1 MSLSR
6 TSIYLRLFCFI
17 TLFLSGVFSKTSFPG
32 MDIFTSSANIS
43 MGGAGYL
50 KPSPLSSN
58 INPSV
63 YGRKVF
69 SASIIKYPAGMASQN
84 IGISF
89 LYKNN
94 TFGKFSINNISYG
107 VFDGY
112 NENLIPTGTYTA
124 SDTKIS
130 ASYGRRI
137 LRLPIKL
144 GVQSSFYLS
153 NYGGYAF
160 NIYSLST
167 GLSFKAKEQ
176 KFTLGISIHNL
187 ATNSSDFVV
196 DLHPRLVISGVKKLK
211 HLPLSLFLDL
221 TSENSSDLTLFM
233 GGEFDI
239 NKNFQFRLGSSNRK
253 FNQNIK
259 KDIFSSVIGASGFGF
274 GYKKR
279 DIIINYGIYIFG
291 TGALSQSMEI
301 NIAI

>member
-69 SASIIKYPAGMASQN
+69 SASIIKYPAGIASQN

-112 NENLIPTGTYTA
+112 NENLISTGTYTA

>member
-6 TSIYLRLFCFI
+6 ISTYLKLSSFI
-17 TLFLSGVFSKTSFPG
+17 LSFSSGVFSETSFPG

-58 INPSV
+58 TNPSIS
-63 YGRKVF
+63 GGKVF
-69 SASIIKYPAGMASQN
+69 SASIVKYPAGIASQN

-89 LYKNN
+89 LFKNN
-94 TFGKFSINNISYG
+94 TFGKFLINNISYG
-107 VFDGY
+107 IFEGY
-112 NENLIPTGTYTA
+112 NENLISTGTYSA
-124 SDTKIS
+124 SDTKIT
-130 ASYGRRI
+130 ASYGKRI

-153 NYGGYAF
+153 NYGGYTF
-160 NIYSLST
+160 NIYSFSA
-167 GLSFKAKEQ
+167 GLSFRAKEQ
-176 KFTLGISIHNL
+176 RFTMGMSIHNL
-187 ATNSSDFVV
+187 STSSSDLVV
-196 DLHPRLVISGVKKLK
+196 DLHPRLVISGSKKLK
-211 HLPLSLFLDL
+211 HLPLSVFLDL
-221 TSENSSDLTLFM
+221 TSENSSDLTAFI

-239 NKNFQFRLGSSNRK
+239 NKNFQFRIGSSNRK

-274 GYKKR
+274 GYKKK
-279 DIIINYGIYIFG
+279 DILINYSIYVFG
-291 TGALSQSMEI
+291 TGALSQGMEI